1 MTQDSTGS
9 GKWRVEPWWF
19 KLIIRRNIDECHN
32 YIMDNIDDDGV
43 DHGIDF
49 LCFRGIIN
57 NNQDVLYQA
66 FNNQFVISD
75 FPTFLSDI
83 RQMYVN
89 ASDIHEGDFTDYTEY
104 LRGSQIQKD

>member
-1 MTQDSTGS
+1 
-9 GKWRVEPWWF
+9 
-19 KLIIRRNIDECHN
+19 
-32 YIMDNIDDDGV
+32 MDNIDDDGV

-83 RQMYVN
+83 RQMYVD

-104 LRGSQIQKD
+104 LRGKPIPKRHKRLNNRIS

>member
-1 MTQDSTGS
+1 M
-9 GKWRVEPWWF
+9 EPWWF